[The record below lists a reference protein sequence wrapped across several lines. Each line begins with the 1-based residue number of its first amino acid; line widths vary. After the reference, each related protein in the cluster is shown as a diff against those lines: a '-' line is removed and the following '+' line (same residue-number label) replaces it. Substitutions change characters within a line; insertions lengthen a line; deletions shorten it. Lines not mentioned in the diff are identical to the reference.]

1 MFRAATSDAPAARR
15 TAGARSTRGTRWLR
29 RLLLLTVWGSL
40 GAAVGLLALA
50 WDLPRPEQALAAT
63 RRPALT
69 LEAANGQLI
78 STTGDLYGDS
88 LRLRDMPRHLP
99 AALLAIEDRRFETHG
114 GLDPIGLARA
124 AWANLRAGRVVQGGS
139 TLTQQLAK
147 NLFLSPDRSF
157 RRKAQEVLVALWLER
172 RFSKAELLEIY
183 LNRVYLGGGA
193 YGVDAASRL
202 FFGVSARQV
211 TVWQA
216 ALLAGLPK
224 APSRLNPRSN
234 PEGAAARARDVLR
247 AMSET
252 GAITEAQAQRE
263 GERIALPARP
273 SRGSGWFSDWAA
285 EDLAER
291 FPGAADLVLRTTLD
305 VRIQSVAENRLAAL
319 LAGPGAA
326 AGVGEGA
333 VLVMEAATGAVR
345 AMVGGV
351 DYRASQFNRAVA
363 ARRQPGSAF
372 KPFVAL
378 AAIENG
384 MDPSDTVS
392 DEPLTLGGWSPGN
405 GAWRSRGAVTLED
418 MLAHS
423 VNTAAVRVL
432 IRGGG
437 ARGVAA
443 VARRLGL
450 AGPFPGDATLALGT
464 GQATLLELVGA
475 YAAFSNGGLLVE
487 PFGLAAARA
496 GGALRPLPQRPPTR
510 AMEPAHAAAIRR
522 ALEAAVSRGTGR
534 AAAVPGRAAGGKTG
548 TTQDFRD
555 AWFIGFSGRHVVGVW
570 LGNDDASSM
579 DDVRGG
585 TLPAR
590 LFHDILE
597 ALPR

>member
-1 MFRAATSDAPAARR
+1 MFPAATPDARRAAE
-15 TAGARSTRGTRWLR
+15 ARSARGTRWLR
-29 RLLLLTVWGSL
+29 RAFLLAVWGSL
-40 GAAVGLLALA
+40 GVAAALLALA
-50 WDLPRPEQALAAT
+50 WDLPKPEQALAAT

-78 STTGDLYGDS
+78 SATGDLYGDS

-124 AWANLRAGRVVQGGS
+124 AWANLSAGRVVQGGS

-147 NLFLSPDRSF
+147 NLFLSSDRSF
-157 RRKAQEVLVALWLER
+157 RRKAQEVLMALWLER

-183 LNRVYLGGGA
+183 LNRVYLGAGA

-202 FFGVSARQV
+202 FFGISARQV
-211 TVWQA
+211 NVWQA

-224 APSRLNPRSN
+224 APSRLNPRAN
-234 PEGAAARARDVLR
+234 PEGAANRARDVLR
-247 AMSET
+247 AMADT

-263 GERIALPARP
+263 GERIALPPRP

-291 FPGAADLVLRTTLD
+291 FPGATDLVLRTTLD
-305 VRIQSVAENRLAAL
+305 TRVQSVAEARLAAL

-326 AGVGEGA
+326 AGAGEGA

-345 AMVGGV
+345 AMVGGA
-351 DYRASQFNRAVA
+351 DYRASQFNRAVD

-378 AAIENG
+378 AALENG
-384 MDPSDTVS
+384 MELSDTVS

-405 GAWRSRGAVTLED
+405 GAWRSRGAITLED
-418 MLAHS
+418 TLAHS

-432 IRGGG
+432 FRGGG
-437 ARGVAA
+437 ARAAAA
-443 VARRLGL
+443 VAHRLGL
-450 AGPFPGDATLALGT
+450 AGPFPNDATLALGT

-475 YAAFSNGGLLVE
+475 YAAFGNGGLLVE
-487 PFGLAAARA
+487 PFGLAATRA
-496 GGALRPLPQRPPTR
+496 GGVLRPVPRAAPTR
-510 AMEPAHAAAIRR
+510 AMEAAHAQAVRR
-522 ALEAAVSRGTGR
+522 ALEAVVARGTGR
-534 AAAVPGRAAGGKTG
+534 AAAVPGRVAGGKTG

-555 AWFIGFSGRHVVGVW
+555 AWFIGFAGRHVIGIW
-570 LGNDDASSM
+570 LGNDDASPM